1 MNKYG
6 IYLISDPKYGFDKVE
21 DALKTGK
28 VKFFQ
33 YRNKEADDQSFVN
46 EAKKYAELCN
56 KYNTKLII
64 NDRVHLLGQIEV
76 NGIHVG
82 QSDMPVVACKQLY
95 PSYLVGVSA
104 HTIEEV
110 NQAIA
115 DGADYVGVGAMFATQ
130 TKLDA
135 SAVSIE
141 TLKQIRKQCNV
152 DIVTIGGITVGNS
165 LELVDYCD
173 GLAVCSDI
181 LNSKHPGKM
190 VEQYFKN
197 LKH

>member
-21 DALKTGK
+21 NALKTGK

-33 YRNKEADDQSFVN
+33 YRNKEADDQSFVE
-46 EAKKYAELCN
+46 EANKYSELCN

-64 NDRVHLLGQIEV
+64 NDRVQLLSQIEAY
-76 NGIHVG
+76 GIHVG
-82 QSDMPVVACKQLY
+82 QSDASVTTCKQLY
-95 PSYLVGVSA
+95 PNHLVGVSA

-110 NQAIA
+110 NQAIV

-135 SAVSIE
+135 SAVSLE
-141 TLKQIRKQCNV
+141 TLKQMRKHCNV
-152 DIVTIGGITVGNS
+152 DIVTIGGITVGNAS
-165 LELVDYCD
+165 QLVDHCD

-181 LNSKHPGKM
+181 LNSKQPGKI
-190 VEQYFKN
+190 VEQYFNN